1 MRAMAVQRRGGGGGG
16 GGGGEGRGGGEQAG
30 CAESGRALLRRA
42 LRSMRAHARTRAVA
56 ERSAC
61 GGVRA
66 SRAAHFAGA
75 SSPRKKFFRLSMSPI
90 AGAPALRTA
99 CEAAAGL
106 LCSRWAEAATG
117 TAWKPCA
124 APASA
129 STRQVRRIAMSRSL
143 VGVVWRD
150 IAPDS
155 GREAAGHLQAPP
167 QLRLARARAASP
179 PAGFWLPRESSAAG
193 HGGERT

>member
-1 MRAMAVQRRGGGGGG
+1 MC
-16 GGGGEGRGGGEQAG
+16 GEWQ
-30 CAESGRALLRRA
+30 SALAQSATL
-42 LRSMRAHARTRAVA
+42 HARTRTRAVA

-66 SRAAHFAGA
+66 SRAAYFAGA

-99 CEAAAGL
+99 CEEAAGL
-106 LCSRWAEAATG
+106 LCRRWAEAATG

-150 IAPDS
+150 IGPDS
-155 GREAAGHLQAPP
+155 GREAAGHLFCAQTCQLKGHLCYPAPYIFSSGE
-167 QLRLARARAASP
+167 R
-179 PAGFWLPRESSAAG
+179 SAAG
-193 HGGERT
+193 SRREELRCHL

>member
-1 MRAMAVQRRGGGGGG
+1 MPKLTHMDEAGDAHMVDVGAKPMTRRVAVAE
-16 GGGGEGRGGGEQAG
+16 GEI
-30 CAESGRALLRRA
+30 SLSDVA
-42 LRSMRAHARTRAVA
+42 LRAVV

-61 GGVRA
+61 GGARA

-129 STRQVRRIAMSRSL
+129 STRQVRRIAMSRS
-143 VGVVWRD
+143 
-150 IAPDS
+150 
-155 GREAAGHLQAPP
+155 
-167 QLRLARARAASP
+167 
-179 PAGFWLPRESSAAG
+179 RESSGAIALIQ
-193 HGGERT
+193 GGKRRDTCDVR